1 VKKISVQKL
10 CDSATLPTKSHSSD
24 AGWDLYASEEVSI
37 PKGSTVTISTEIAF
51 AIPEG
56 YVGLIWDRSSLGSQ
70 GIHRHA
76 GVIDSS
82 YRGHVKVCLHNNA
95 QETYVVKKEDRIAQI
110 IFQETP
116 PFDLEEVGS
125 LSETQRGGHGFGSTG
140 K

>member
-1 VKKISVQKL
+1 
-10 CDSATLPTKSHSSD
+10 
-24 AGWDLYASEEVSI
+24 VSI